1 MTDAVRK
8 DVMAEIIEIVAVTG
22 FLPCLESVI
31 DVLDQQGGSNRL
43 DVFHLAHTG
52 NGNHRNGIEQ
62 MTYMATVQFP
72 EGGIMFGNVL
82 QETLVGVVG
91 IISLYAVLAR
101 HVLYQETGRT
111 VFQAVVPVMIQ
122 DLFKFRTVG
131 TGVCQ
136 CLFQRRIVGTGTE
149 A

>member
-8 DVMAEIIEIVAVTG
+8 DVMAEVIEAIAVTG

-31 DVLDQQGGSNRL
+31 DVLDQQGGSNFL
-43 DVFHLAHTG
+43 DVYHLAHTG

-72 EGGIMFGNVL
+72 EDGIMFENVL

-91 IISLYAVLAR
+91 ILRLYAVLAR
-101 HVLYQETGRT
+101 HVLYQETGCT
-111 VFQAVVPVMIQ
+111 VFQAVMLVMIQ
-122 DLFKFRTVG
+122 DLFKFG
-131 TGVCQ
+131 TIGCGM
-136 CLFQRRIVGTGTE
+136 L
-149 A
+149 

>member
-8 DVMAEIIEIVAVTG
+8 DVMTEVIKVIVVSR
-22 FLPCLESVI
+22 FHPCLESVI
-31 DVLDQQGGSNRL
+31 DVLDQQGRSDRL

-52 NGNHRNGIEQ
+52 CGNRRNGIEQ
-62 MTYMATVQFP
+62 MSHMATVQLP
-72 EGGIMFGNVL
+72 VDGILLGNVL
-82 QETLVGVVG
+82 QETLVSVIG
-91 IISLYAVLAR
+91 ILCLYAVFAR